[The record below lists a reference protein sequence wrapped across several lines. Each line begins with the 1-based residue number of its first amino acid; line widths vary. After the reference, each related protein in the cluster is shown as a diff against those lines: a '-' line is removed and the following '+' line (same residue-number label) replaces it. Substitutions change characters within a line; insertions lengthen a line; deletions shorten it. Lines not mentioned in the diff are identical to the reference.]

1 MKSYGCSAI
10 RGNEVIIALVTP
22 IVKIRNVCVT
32 NEIRAAE
39 RCGFLRGINKE
50 AMNSHGTNEIPV
62 YLLKFL
68 TELHFLSPPPPL
80 RTPYIRACLIPF
92 FAMLWS

>member
-1 MKSYGCSAI
+1 MKSYGCSAV

-32 NEIRAAE
+32 NEIRAAV

-50 AMNSHGTNEIPV
+50 AMNSHGTNEITV

-68 TELHFLSPPPPL
+68 TEPHFLPPPL
-80 RTPYIRACLIPF
+80 RTPYL
-92 FAMLWS
+92 